1 MRDEHTWLGCVI
13 ALAAATGAAQSSS
26 PAVEAREGQRS
37 FGSVFAPA
45 ALQGGS
51 TAAYA
56 FAGAPEI
63 GAGFRQGLGAVE
75 LDVRALFDYFA
86 VAGALE
92 LSGRIPLAAAAPY
105 QVAPSLGVGMVF
117 NSGATWLDRDNFAY
131 NGVRVAPAL
140 RISRQLA
147 ETASVLGE
155 MTLAVD
161 LPVSREGGYRFR
173 PLVGGGAELYI
184 GQDISAGVLAQVGAD
199 VLKAPV
205 APLQTRF
212 AFAVRLGIGY
222 RFF

>member
-45 ALQGGS
+45 ALPAGS

-92 LSGRIPLAAAAPY
+92 LSGQIPLAAAAPY

-117 NSGATWLDRDNFAY
+117 NSGATWLDRYNFAY
-131 NGVRVAPAL
+131 NGVRVAPGL

-155 MTLAVD
+155 MTLPVD

-173 PLVGGGAELYI
+173 PLVGGGGEVYI
-184 GQDISAGVLAQVGAD
+184 GQDISAGLLAQVGAD
-199 VLKAPV
+199 VLKGPS
-205 APLQTRF
+205 LQTRF